1 MARPRWHGGGRGTW
15 GLLLPREGQSIQLR
29 APVTSAAV
37 TDSPPAPGGAR
48 AQRGEEARRRYLDG
62 QEHVHLS
69 QWQVG
74 ALWVEAHF
82 KHLGL
87 AAEQVLHVVQLRTET
102 LNR

>member
-1 MARPRWHGGGRGTW
+1 MW

-29 APVTSAAV
+29 GPVTSAAV
-37 TDSPPAPGGAR
+37 TDPPPAPRGAW
-48 AQRGEEARRRYLDG
+48 AQRGEEAHRGYLDG

-74 ALWVEAHF
+74 TLWVEVHF

-87 AAEQVLHVVQLRTET
+87 AAEQVLHVIQIHTET